1 MQKSKYKIG
10 ENRLVF
16 ATKGQTD
23 VPPSIAEAPT
33 PSLSDLSKDIAKDPT
48 NLNESIKRL
57 GASWKDLTD
66 ATERITNI
74 FKRFDVDVDEEEIEA
89 TLREPGANPD
99 SADTTEA
106 EPTDWKEK
114 KPVDV
119 SFKDYKHAEKA
130 SNELNKHKDWM
141 EYIKASAQNH
151 NIPVS
156 TIVAFIAKESGF
168 NPNSKCPRSSAR
180 GLAQAL
186 EGTWETYQNK
196 TGQPNADQFNPKDS
210 IDFMA
215 WYCRDLINSVNAKI
229 DREGLSQDYKL
240 SGADVK
246 NLYISYNQGPAG
258 YLLLRTYLDNPTAAN
273 FNAMCSF
280 QKCVRGRSADGK
292 PIYGWQARADY
303 AGRVA
308 SVAQAYANP
317 FKWSDFKRTA

>member
-1 MQKSKYKIG
+1 
-10 ENRLVF
+10 
-16 ATKGQTD
+16 
-23 VPPSIAEAPT
+23 
-33 PSLSDLSKDIAKDPT
+33 
-48 NLNESIKRL
+48 
-57 GASWKDLTD
+57 
-66 ATERITNI
+66 
-74 FKRFDVDVDEEEIEA
+74 
-89 TLREPGANPD
+89 
-99 SADTTEA
+99 
-106 EPTDWKEK
+106 
-114 KPVDV
+114 
-119 SFKDYKHAEKA
+119 
-130 SNELNKHKDWM
+130 M